1 MRPMAVT
8 LKWLTPDQVYT
19 GPRLTLTPGGNTH
32 MTLRKGTLY
41 VCLRPG
47 AGLTACDHDRAAAL
61 GHVFEGEAAPW
72 SSLGE
77 SASPAPS
84 APARDPRAT
93 LMLGLHALLP
103 GYTWD
108 VQAGPPDTPLLIS
121 ADSAEGAVTV
131 RVTHSTYQ
139 RHRTSATLVC
149 DIAEAVQRRSER
161 EPVSLLTL

>member
-1 MRPMAVT
+1 MAVT
-8 LKWLTPDQVYT
+8 VKWLTPEQAHA
-19 GPRLTLTPGGNTH
+19 GPRLTLTPGGNTS
-32 MTLRKGTLY
+32 MALRGGTLY
-41 VCLRPG
+41 VRPRPG

-72 SSLGE
+72 SSWSEATPSL
-77 SASPAPS
+77 PS
-84 APARDPRAT
+84 APTRDPRAT

-108 VQAGPPDTPLLIS
+108 VQAGPPDMPLLIS

-131 RVTHSTYQ
+131 RVTHATYR

-149 DIAEAVQRRSER
+149 DIAEAVQRRVER